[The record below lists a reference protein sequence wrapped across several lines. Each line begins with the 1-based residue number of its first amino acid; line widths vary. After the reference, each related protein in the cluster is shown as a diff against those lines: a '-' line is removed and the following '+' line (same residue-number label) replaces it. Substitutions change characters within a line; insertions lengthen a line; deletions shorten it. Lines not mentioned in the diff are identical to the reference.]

1 MKEKLL
7 KIASEAPLKKTFEI
21 IEIVE
26 SKDNSYTIY
35 IESLEGILI
44 DDCATMSKYIFE
56 QLPQET
62 NIELTVSSAGID
74 KPLRAPI
81 QFLKN
86 IGRKVEVKTNDGKK
100 HIGTLVK
107 YTTENIM
114 LHMEGKNKT
123 IKELILEQNNIK
135 QVKVKLF

>member
-56 QLPQET
+56 QLTEEI

-86 IGRKVEVKTNDGKK
+86 IGRKVEVKTNNGKK

-107 YTTENIM
+107 YTSENIT
-114 LHMEGKNKT
+114 LHMEDKNKT
-123 IKELILEQNNIK
+123 IKELILEQNIIK